1 MLLKKEREQVSAY
14 GRKMIDNGLV
24 KGTGGNLSIY
34 NRGENLV
41 AISPGGMDY
50 YDIKPEDVVVVNL
63 SREIV
68 DSVNKPSSEIDM
80 HLMIYEKR
88 SEISSIVHT
97 HSICT
102 SSISCLRIGIPPVH
116 YLIGFAGKDVRCA
129 EYATYGTK
137 ELAVNACRA
146 MEGRKAALLANHGLI
161 AGAESLKQAFDIAEI
176 VEYCAEIYI
185 KIGSLGDPVLIDEK
199 EMETIIEKFKTY

>member
-1 MLLKKEREQVSAY
+1 MLLKKERELVSEY

-34 NRGENLV
+34 NRRENLV

-50 YDIKPEDVVVVNL
+50 YDIKPEDVVVVNE
-63 SREIV
+63 SGEIV

-80 HLMIYEKR
+80 HLMIYAKR
-88 SEISSIVHT
+88 SEISSIIHT

-137 ELAVNACRA
+137 ELAVNACSA
-146 MEGRKAALLANHGLI
+146 MEDRKAALLPNHGLV

-185 KIGSLGDPVLIDEK
+185 KIGALGDPVLIDEK
-199 EMETIIEKFKTY
+199 EMENIIEKFKNY

>member
-80 HLMIYEKR
+80 HLMIYEK
-88 SEISSIVHT
+88 
-97 HSICT
+97 
-102 SSISCLRIGIPPVH
+102 
-116 YLIGFAGKDVRCA
+116 K
-129 EYATYGTK
+129 
-137 ELAVNACRA
+137 
-146 MEGRKAALLANHGLI
+146 
-161 AGAESLKQAFDIAEI
+161 
-176 VEYCAEIYI
+176 
-185 KIGSLGDPVLIDEK
+185 
-199 EMETIIEKFKTY
+199 